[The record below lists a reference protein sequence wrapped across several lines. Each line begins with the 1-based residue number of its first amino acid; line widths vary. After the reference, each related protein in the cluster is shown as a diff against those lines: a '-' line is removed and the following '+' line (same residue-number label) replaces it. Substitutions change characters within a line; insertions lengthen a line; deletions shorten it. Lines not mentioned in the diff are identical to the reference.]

1 MGAVGSFIEELYQDS
16 VFHETRK
23 DEEFGDAILV
33 RGREAGGLWGGC
45 KWGLH
50 PQRTSW

>member
-23 DEEFGDAILV
+23 DEEFGDAVLV

-45 KWGLH
+45 K
-50 PQRTSW
+50 